1 MTSFFK
7 NFIFWFVL
15 FLVMLHQS
23 LFAQQRG
30 QYISRSVTVAEYC
43 RFLNCVAATDCYH
56 LYDPKMEHA
65 PAMIKRHGRPGKY
78 DYECSQFI
86 GDITISYVNRLSQ
99 ARFCNW
105 KENGEK
111 PHSTETGVY
120 DLTSLTNGADAL
132 GFLFLPEPNAHYRL
146 DAKFN
151 NVDPMLGLGSGDG
164 FVMECKADRS
174 ISPDDKNDSCLGAD
188 VLCLEKGLENN
199 TPNVPLLGSPL
210 IESSTK
216 EGSSTASKTAGT
228 TISPIAITA
237 NLCPIKIKL
246 IVIDDPGNEPSS
258 VEQGGWGAVSNIFQ
272 IGETDITAEQYC
284 TFLKAVATNNDYYEL
299 YDTNMGSDSNIACI
313 TRSGESGSYDYQV
326 IPGREKFP
334 ITYISAGRAAAFCN
348 WMENIENNKPI
359 EGEES
364 LLKGAFDITYTTNY
378 FYKNIITPPT
388 KNFNGTTTPGS
399 ISTTITGTNIYTSVL
414 ANTNARWSLPTE
426 DQWCKAAYYKKALV
440 GMDGFTKH
448 PPLYYLYG
456 TGDNTSPNN
465 SIEVA
470 QSSHNAANFCLVDSD
485 NGLHY
490 TEAEAPHIT
499 PVGFFKKTKSP
510 FGLYDMSG
518 NVDQLVLF
526 ENKDEA
532 GTRYWAFS
540 VRGGSWKSTHSS
552 FERMPA
558 DGSIKADTGEI
569 GVTSLRRPINL
580 ATTTNTIGF
589 RLVYN
594 APPSP
599 ESYAHEFRYGALRI
613 GARFWSALKQTGE
626 DINPFSSKYR
636 HKVNSAGMDFYNW
649 SFGMIVPE
657 FWHSVLVE
665 LYNMEFSPI
674 AIGNVTEETSFQYLG
689 RVLNHVAITT
699 VQYTYDIV
707 KAFGRAVNGTL
718 FKGIGLAAKIA
729 TNLLPNAAEG
739 AVAVA
744 TTTAAETTAA
754 TAGVVSASAVAT
766 LPGAVAT
773 LPGAVATLPGAMATL
788 PGALATLATVAEVAG
803 LSTPLGVAFF
813 SATMVSGV
821 VCSYYG
827 DDITDAMGGFG
838 QILNGGLHLWYRKW

>member
-1 MTSFFK
+1 MASFFK

-364 LLKGAFDITYTTNY
+364 VLKGAFDITYTTNY
-378 FYKNIITPPT
+378 VYKNIITPPT

-399 ISTTITGTNIYTSVL
+399 ISTTITGTDVYLSVL

-426 DQWCKAAYYKKALV
+426 DQWYKAAYYKKAPV
-440 GMDGFTKH
+440 GMDGFADRKH

-456 TGDNTSPNN
+456 TGDSTCPNN

-470 QSSHNAANFCLVDSD
+470 QSSHNAANFCLVDAAND
-485 NGLHY
+485 LHY
-490 TEAEAPHIT
+490 TQTEVPHIT

-518 NVDQLVLF
+518 NVDQWVLF
-526 ENKDEA
+526 NA
-532 GTRYWAFS
+532 GFRDDGTQKWAFS
-540 VRGGSWKSTHSS
+540 LRGGSWKSTNNC
-552 FERMPA
+552 MPILLNGA
-558 DGSIKADTGEI
+558 LNVDTGEL
-569 GVTSLRRPINL
+569 GVTSMRRVSSLLI
-580 ATTTNTIGF
+580 ATNTIGF

-594 APPSP
+594 VSP
-599 ESYAHEFRYGALRI
+599 TESPAHKVDYGVLRL
-613 GARFWSALKQTGE
+613 GARFWDGLKQTWNDLSPSYFIQNASTASMNILNWTFGLIIPE
-626 DINPFSSKYR
+626 AIQRYLKTWIGVRATPTTASS
-636 HKVNSAGMDFYNW
+636 A
-649 SFGMIVPE
+649 
-657 FWHSVLVE
+657 VE
-665 LYNMEFSPI
+665 AVVEEG
-674 AIGNVTEETSFQYLG
+674 AAATEATAE
-689 RVLNHVAITT
+689 
-699 VQYTYDIV
+699 
-707 KAFGRAVNGTL
+707 
-718 FKGIGLAAKIA
+718 AAL
-729 TNLLPNAAEG
+729 LLPPP
-739 AVAVA
+739 
-744 TTTAAETTAA
+744 
-754 TAGVVSASAVAT
+754 
-766 LPGAVAT
+766 LDILIPGGLIVGGLVCAYY
-773 LPGAVATLPGAMATL
+773 GKDIENAMA
-788 PGALATLATVAEVAG
+788 
-803 LSTPLGVAFF
+803 
-813 SATMVSGV
+813 
-821 VCSYYG
+821 
-827 DDITDAMGGFG
+827 GFG
-838 QILNGGLHLWYRKW
+838 IALNGLYHLL